1 MKILEKLENVKIC
14 IYELFYLQNPV
25 MLMVWLMG
33 FFLII
38 FQMYGMFAH
47 RLMTLGHIVSS
58 RHIRQFGKKKVFNMN
73 MNKVIEQSGVS
84 IMKDMIKNL
93 EVNTKITLKLQSVIK
108 RLRETICSKHS
119 QFNILNKQLT

>member
-1 MKILEKLENVKIC
+1 MKILEKLENFKIC

>member
-1 MKILEKLENVKIC
+1 
-14 IYELFYLQNPV
+14 
-25 MLMVWLMG
+25 MG

-38 FQMYGMFAH
+38 VIFQMFGMFAH

-58 RHIRQFGKKKVFNMN
+58 RHIRKFGKKKAINM
-73 MNKVIEQSGVS
+73 KKDIEQSGVS

-119 QFNILNKQLT
+119 RFYILNKQLT

>member
-1 MKILEKLENVKIC
+1 MKILEKLENFKIC

-73 MNKVIEQSGVS
+73 KVIEQSGVS

-108 RLRETICSKHS
+108 RLRETLCSKNS
-119 QFNILNKQLT
+119 RFYILNKQLT

>member
-1 MKILEKLENVKIC
+1 MKILEKLENFKIC
-14 IYELFYLQNPV
+14 IHKLFSLQNPV
-25 MLMVWLMG
+25 MLMG

-58 RHIRQFGKKKVFNMN
+58 RHIRKFGKKKTFN

-84 IMKDMIKNL
+84 IMKDMIQNV
-93 EVNTKITLKLQSVIK
+93 EVNTKITLKLLS
-108 RLRETICSKHS
+108 
-119 QFNILNKQLT
+119 

>member
-1 MKILEKLENVKIC
+1 MKILEKLENFKIC

-73 MNKVIEQSGVS
+73 KVIEQSGVR

-93 EVNTKITLKLQSVIK
+93 EVNTKITLKLQSVIR
-108 RLRETICSKHS
+108 RLRETIC
-119 QFNILNKQLT
+119 

>member
-58 RHIRQFGKKKVFNMN
+58 RHIRKFGKKKAINM
-73 MNKVIEQSGVS
+73 KKDIEQSGVS
-84 IMKDMIKNL
+84 IMKDMIQNV
-93 EVNTKITLKLQSVIK
+93 EVNTKITLNYCHKDRQYN
-108 RLRETICSKHS
+108 TI
-119 QFNILNKQLT
+119 

>member
-1 MKILEKLENVKIC
+1 MKILEKLENFKIC

-58 RHIRQFGKKKVFNMN
+58 RHIRKFGKKKAINM
-73 MNKVIEQSGVS
+73 KKDIEQSGVS

-119 QFNILNKQLT
+119 RFYILNKQLT

>member
-1 MKILEKLENVKIC
+1 MVHTKRGIKILEKLENFNIC
-14 IYELFYLQNPV
+14 IHKLFSLQNPV
-25 MLMVWLMG
+25 MLMG

-58 RHIRQFGKKKVFNMN
+58 RHISQFGKKKRSN

-84 IMKDMIKNL
+84 IMKDMIQNV
-93 EVNTKITLKLQSVIK
+93 EVNTKITLKLLS
-108 RLRETICSKHS
+108 LRD
-119 QFNILNKQLT
+119 

>member
-1 MKILEKLENVKIC
+1 MKILEKLENFKIC

-119 QFNILNKQLT
+119 RFYILNNQLT

>member
-1 MKILEKLENVKIC
+1 MKILEKLENFKIC

-73 MNKVIEQSGVS
+73 MSKVIEQSGVS
-84 IMKDMIKNL
+84 IMKDMIQNV
-93 EVNTKITLKLQSVIK
+93 EVNKKTLEKYFHKERQYN
-108 RLRETICSKHS
+108 TIFKTFPTLH
-119 QFNILNKQLT
+119 LE

>member
-1 MKILEKLENVKIC
+1 
-14 IYELFYLQNPV
+14 
-25 MLMVWLMG
+25 MG

-38 FQMYGMFAH
+38 VIFQMFGMFAH

-93 EVNTKITLKLQSVIK
+93 EVNTKVTLKLQSVIK

-119 QFNILNKQLT
+119 LFYILNKQLT